1 MALMAPKQAII
12 AIIISIK
19 LTTYLLNSFLTM
31 ALMRRMISSM
41 GFSLEEIKIIK
52 APALLEEDLDS
63 LLLFLIMMIFS
74 KEYLVVHHPHSQAKV
89 D

>member
-1 MALMAPKQAII
+1 MVPKQTVI

-19 LTTYLLNSFLTM
+19 LTIYLLNSFLTM
-31 ALMRRMISSM
+31 ALMRRMISSV

-52 APALLEEDLDS
+52 ATVVLEEDLDS
-63 LLLFLIMMIFS
+63 LLLCLIMMIFS
-74 KEYLVVHHPHSQAKV
+74 RGHLVVHHPHSQVKV